1 MKSKMIL
8 ILGLLTCNSNV
19 KSNDSASINYICMQP
34 IVDGTYDIIFETI
47 ETTCGSMK
55 DISMDVVYGVPAPN
69 RNAGCHLTS
78 IINKTKSC
86 EVNASFDCD
95 DGLWE
100 MTLDWHTKSHT
111 NDLSRI
117 SGVFRVEMERFTG
130 WTCEGTYEFEGVRNY
145 EESKG

>member
-8 ILGLLTCNSNV
+8 MLGLLTCNNDV
-19 KSNDSASINYICMQP
+19 KPNDSASVNYVCMQP
-34 IVDGTYDIIFETI
+34 IIDGVYDISFETV

-100 MTLDWHTKSHT
+100 MTLDWSTKSHSSDDT
-111 NDLSRI
+111 LINGTLN
-117 SGVFRVEMERFTG
+117 VEMERFTG
-130 WTCEGTYEFEGVRNY
+130 WTCEGKYNFQGFRGYE
-145 EESKG
+145 SW